1 MPFRMKR
8 KTPEIVG
15 ATTERRTPPAHE
27 PSDGKAA
34 RRSADGRPARDSTM
48 QAEAN
53 LPGKLDLLRGCAEVL
68 LCGDA
73 AGVDRAFAKLAPA
86 LELDAMAVFVP
97 MDDGRALAL
106 DTVVGLSGSALSA
119 TSVGA
124 IAADLRRAERRTLV
138 LESLA
143 HNADSRATA
152 FRDLGF
158 TSAVVSALAIGGKLL
173 GAVVLAARSKERFSA
188 AELTVVDTL
197 MCYLAAAYERRELT
211 RHRHDSEHR
220 KREFLTVLAHELRNP
235 LAPVRNALEIIR
247 ADDRARSPV
256 EHSAY
261 AMIERQLQQIGRLAD
276 DLLDANQ
283 VVLGHVEL
291 AKQRVLID
299 AVVERA
305 AAQSRPWIEAAR
317 HKLVIDLPREAI
329 ALDADPKRLARA
341 LSNLINN
348 AARRMERGGRIVVS
362 AKAANGFVA
371 VFIRARGR
379 AVSDEKLSEVFAE
392 TVASEVAE
400 GPSRGGVTAGMTL
413 VKHLVELHGGAVTAH
428 RGADG
433 VAEFE
438 VRLPIVH
445 APPAS
450 RPAQASVEAS
460 VETTVP
466 HRILIADDNADSAES
481 MGMLLRLMGNDVRIA
496 SDGLE
501 AVEQAASFQPDIV
514 LMDIGMPRLD
524 GYEAARRIRNQD
536 WSRDTLLVAVTGWGP
551 SDDSE
556 EATAAG
562 FDHHFTKPLDP
573 AELRRLVSGTR
584 PH

>member
-188 AELTVVDTL
+188 AELTVIDTL